1 MGSGGNGFRNGNS
14 FIKLSQIGRKVV
26 TPCSQFSLPALAF
39 IRFKLKPVCFVD
51 FMDPFDYFTQQRVGS
66 LFWRNALKPCPNG
79 RVLQNLARRQA
90 RRNWPNRF
98 IPFLVENM
106 QDNRPELSKSNVP
119 SDLPLPVNHQRLK
132 DRIVQFARVFLRR
145 SGSRLRAEPHERYP
159 DTSDRRVE
167 QGGAERRIAVPPG
180 FEPVMGRSRVRR
192 YPCARRSTPPCRKLL
207 QGPRGSSRPS
217 GFRHEP
223 NFLASHPF
231 SNH

>member
-66 LFWRNALKPCPNG
+66 LFWRNDLKRFPNG
-79 RVLQNLARRQA
+79 WIRRNMVRRQA
-90 RRNWPNRF
+90 RRNWANRF
-98 IPFLVENM
+98 VLFLVENM

-132 DRIVQFARVFLRR
+132 DRIVQFARVFLWR
-145 SGSRLRAEPHERYP
+145 SGSRVRAQPNERYP
-159 DTSDRRVE
+159 NPSDRSAE
-167 QGGAERRIAVPPG
+167 QGGAD
-180 FEPVMGRSRVRR
+180 
-192 YPCARRSTPPCRKLL
+192 
-207 QGPRGSSRPS
+207 
-217 GFRHEP
+217 
-223 NFLASHPF
+223 
-231 SNH
+231 